1 MSAFTPGS
9 VRVVAVLATSLV
21 VVLLAGLAIVRIRS
35 HAVARAAAWTLA
47 VAAAVFAERATA
59 LEPPGVRMV
68 AVIGLLLY
76 AMKAIVGVES
86 TVRLSP
92 LRWLAFAALWPG
104 MRPAIFATLPSAPR
118 PGAGRLGVRGLTRI
132 AAGVGLIALGRA
144 AWSTTGSMLS
154 ATALVLP
161 GLSLVLHFGLF
172 NIAAAGWRAAGV
184 PAEPLFRAPL
194 LSKSLREFWGRR
206 WNLAFA
212 EMTAA
217 GVYRPVA
224 ALAGH
229 RSGIAAA
236 FLASGILHELAIS
249 VPVRAGYGLPL
260 LYFALHGGAMLAE
273 GALEAHGAPVNARP
287 WIGRAWTIAWL
298 VLPLPILFHPPFLRG
313 VVWPLVGLS
322 P

>member
-1 MSAFTPGS
+1 MSAFTPSS
-9 VRVVAVLATSLV
+9 VRVVTVLAAALV
-21 VVLLAGLAIVRIRS
+21 AVLLAGLAIVRLRS

-47 VAAAVFAERATA
+47 VGVVLFAERATA

-68 AVIGLLLY
+68 AVIGFLLY
-76 AMKAIVGVES
+76 AMKAVVGVES
-86 TVRLSP
+86 TARLSP

-104 MRPAIFATLPSAPR
+104 MRPALFVNLPSAPR
-118 PGAGRLGVRGLTRI
+118 PGAVRLAARGLMRL

-144 AWSTTGSMLS
+144 AWIATGSRI
-154 ATALVLP
+154 AAAALVLP

-194 LSKSLREFWGRR
+194 LSTSLREFWGRR

-217 GVYRPVA
+217 GVYRPVS
-224 ALAGH
+224 ALAGR

-273 GALEAHGAPVNARP
+273 GSLEARGAPVNARP
-287 WIGRAWTIAWL
+287 WFGRAWTIAWL
-298 VLPLPILFHPPFLRG
+298 LLPLPILFHPPFLHG